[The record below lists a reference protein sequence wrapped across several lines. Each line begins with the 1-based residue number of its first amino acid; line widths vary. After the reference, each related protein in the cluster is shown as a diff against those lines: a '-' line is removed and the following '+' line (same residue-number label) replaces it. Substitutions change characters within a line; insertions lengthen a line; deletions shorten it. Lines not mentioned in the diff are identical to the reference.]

1 MASASSKRSLDT
13 DYITFR
19 QVFAKLSDN
28 SQVPANYV
36 LASVGDGRT
45 YWAAPSTLG
54 LQPTFSEFQFDSNA
68 YSGTNENRIL
78 QLTGS
83 NGIGLST
90 VQTSSLQLF
99 AKSFQFIDISGVSSL
114 YAYSNFRLKNSF
126 LVATEG
132 FLSSS
137 TLPAENTLTIQSLV
151 QAPALSTNIISY
163 QSLKVISSMI
173 SPADPSEFAGNM
185 IWSKTDP
192 STFPVFSGVQDF
204 VFRTVFTPPTI
215 GVELSSYSAKEFLQ
229 ISSLVATSYLST
241 LSSISSL
248 YTQKDIFST
257 ALISLSTTEYRYYS
271 TNVSTAFGVSNYT
284 QITYNQ
290 KFGDTL
296 ARATII
302 QLNDQFGIL
311 NVGLSTVSSFK
322 TPVYVMTSTNK
333 GFIDSYSTAQT
344 LSTSTF
350 SNFTEGSIFN
360 FTVNGLFAV
369 STQLSTLSTSIG
381 LNIQL
386 LANGITNQSQ
396 NFIISTTSTF
406 QNLDTIG
413 YISSASLQSTLRG
426 LGSLSYI
433 SSPTFLNSFANLT
446 ITANLPSSLTTAFTS
461 TSQGV
466 QERYPIISTQTLH
479 SSILST
485 TSGLILQPA
494 YTYISSLTSI
504 PSTTKGIIDSAGSL
518 NYISTQSLGSTLQST
533 VRGLSSFL
541 YVTSSQVFSSL
552 LSTTN
557 GIPFVSTLSLQS
569 TIDGLAVLNFI
580 TSENLQSTS
589 LFFENYTRH
598 FVSTIILPPTLFQQQ
613 VNMTALFSGADLGG
627 GIGFSNFYFS
637 SLRFESLG
645 GFDSVI
651 QNAQFVT
658 LEYTPVLFFPPKAG
672 GSSNYNPTLSTGVQ
686 IGTTFL
692 ADTLHRTKIICP
704 SESDIY
710 TAVGASNLFSEKIQL
725 QMDRQTFLTASANG
739 LSIVH
744 LFENLYSNAY
754 SGGSYVYNSN
764 VSLFTPRSNAFFIS
778 IYN

>member
-13 DYITFR
+13 DYITLNR
-19 QVFAKLSDN
+19 VFAKLSDN

-45 YWAAPSTLG
+45 YWAQPSTLG
-54 LQPTFSEFQFDSNA
+54 ALPTFSEFQFDSNT
-68 YSGTNENRIL
+68 YSGTNENQTLRL
-78 QLTGS
+78 SAS

-90 VQTSSLQLF
+90 VQTSSLQVF
-99 AKSFQFIDISGVSSL
+99 AKSFQSIDISGASSL
-114 YAYSNFRLKNSF
+114 IAYSNFRLKNSF

-137 TLPAENTLTIQSLV
+137 TLPAENTLTIQSLR

-163 QSLKVISSMI
+163 QSLKVISSMA
-173 SPADPSEFAGNM
+173 SPADPSQFAGNM
-185 IWSKTDP
+185 IWSKTEP

-204 VFRTVFTPPTI
+204 VLRTIFTPPTI
-215 GVELSSYSAKEFLQ
+215 GVELSSYSAREFLQ
-229 ISSLVATSYLST
+229 ISSLVGTSYLST

-257 ALISLSTTEYRYYS
+257 ALISLSTTEYNYYS

-284 QITYNQ
+284 QVTYNQ

-311 NVGLSTVSSFK
+311 NAGLSTVSSYK

-333 GFIDSYSTAQT
+333 AFIDSYSTPTA

-350 SNFTEGSIFN
+350 SDFTAGSIFN
-360 FTVNGLFAV
+360 FTVDGIFTV

-381 LNIQL
+381 SNIL
-386 LANGITNQSQ
+386 LFVNGLTNKSQ
-396 NFIISTTSTF
+396 NFIVSTTSTF
-406 QNLDTIG
+406 QNLDTLG
-413 YISSASLQSTLRG
+413 YVSSPFLQSSLRG

-433 SSPTFLNSFANLT
+433 STQALVSSFSNLT
-446 ITANLPSSLTTAFTS
+446 VTLNLPSSLTTPFTS
-461 TSQGV
+461 TTKGLV
-466 QERYPIISTQTLH
+466 DTFPILSTQTLRT
-479 SSILST
+479 SILST
-485 TSGLILQPA
+485 TSGLILQA
-494 YTYISSLTSI
+494 GYTYVSSLTSM

-518 NYISTQSLGSTLQST
+518 NYISTQSLASTLQST

-541 YVTSSQVFSSL
+541 YVTSSQVISSL
-552 LSTTN
+552 VSTTN

-569 TIDGLAVLNFI
+569 TVNGLANLNFI
-580 TSENLQSTS
+580 TTENLQSTTS
-589 LFFENYTRH
+589 FFANYTRQ
-598 FVSTIILPPTLFQQQ
+598 FVSTIVLPTTLFQQQ
-613 VNMTALFSGADLGG
+613 VNMIPLFSGGMDY
-627 GIGFSNFYFS
+627 SNYYFS
-637 SLRFESLG
+637 SVQFESLG
-645 GFDSVI
+645 GFEQVM
-651 QNAQFVT
+651 QNAQYVT
-658 LEYTPVLFFPPKAG
+658 LEYTPVLLFPSKATF
-672 GSSNYNPTLSTGVQ
+672 SSNYNPTLSTGVQ
-686 IGTTFL
+686 IGETFL
-692 ADTLHRTKIICP
+692 ENTLYRTQFRTP
-704 SESDIY
+704 SLLTEFY
-710 TAVGASNLFSEKIQL
+710 FTGASNPFSEKIQL
-725 QMDRQTFLTASANG
+725 QMDRQTFLTASSNG

-744 LFENLYSNAY
+744 AFENLYSNTFFGPAFAFE
-754 SGGSYVYNSN
+754 SN

>member
-13 DYITFR
+13 DYITLNR
-19 QVFAKLSDN
+19 VFAKLSDN

-36 LASVGDGRT
+36 IASVGDGRT

-54 LQPTFSEFQFDSNA
+54 GLPTFSEFQFDSNT
-68 YSGTNENRIL
+68 YSGTNQNRTL
-78 QLTGS
+78 LLTAS

-90 VQTSSLQLF
+90 VQTSSLQVF

-126 LVATEG
+126 LVAPEG

-137 TLPAENTLTIQSLV
+137 SLPAENTLTIQSLR

-163 QSLKVISSMI
+163 QSIKVISSMV

-185 IWSKTDP
+185 IWSKTDA

-204 VFRTVFTPPTI
+204 VFHTVFTPPTI
-215 GVELSSYSAKEFLQ
+215 RLELSSYSARGFLG
-229 ISSLVATSYLST
+229 ISSLVASSYLST
-241 LSSISSL
+241 LSSISSI

-257 ALISLSTTEYRYYS
+257 ALISLSTTEYNYYS

-290 KFGDTL
+290 KFGDTM
-296 ARATII
+296 ARATIL

-311 NVGLSTVSSFK
+311 NVGLSTVSSYK

-333 GFIDSYSTAQT
+333 GFIDSYSTAQS

-350 SNFTEGSIFN
+350 LNFTEGSLFN

-381 LNIQL
+381 ANIQL
-386 LANGITNQSQ
+386 LANGLTNKSQ
-396 NFIISTTSTF
+396 NFILSTTSTF
-406 QNLDTIG
+406 QNLGTLG
-413 YISSASLQSTLRG
+413 YVSSPSFQSTLRG

-433 SSPTFLNSFANLT
+433 STPALVSSFSNLT
-446 ITANLPSSLTTAFTS
+446 VSMNLPSSLTTAFTS
-461 TSQGV
+461 TTKGIQDTF
-466 QERYPIISTQTLH
+466 PILSTQTLQ

-485 TSGLILQPA
+485 TSGLILEAA
-494 YTYISSLTSI
+494 YTYVSSLISI

-518 NYISTQSLGSTLQST
+518 NYISTQSLASTLQST

-541 YVTSSQVFSSL
+541 YLTSSQVFSSL
-552 LSTTN
+552 VSTTN
-557 GIPFVSTLSLQS
+557 GMPFVSTLSLQS
-569 TIDGLAVLNFI
+569 TVNGLGVLNFL
-580 TSENLQSTS
+580 TSENLQSTTS
-589 LFFENYTRH
+589 FFENYTLQ
-598 FVSTIILPPTLFQQQ
+598 FMSTIVLPTTLFEVSTTMIP
-613 VNMTALFSGADLGG
+613 LFSGGMQL
-627 GIGFSNFYFS
+627 SNFYFS
-637 SLRFESLG
+637 SLQFERLG
-645 GFDSVI
+645 GFEQVI
-651 QNAQFVT
+651 QNAQYVT
-658 LEYTPVLFFPPKAG
+658 LEYTPVLLFSPAALN
-672 GSSNYNPTLSTGVQ
+672 SSNYNPTLSTGVQ
-686 IGTTFL
+686 IGNTFL
-692 ADTLHRTKIICP
+692 ENTLYRTNI
-704 SESDIY
+704 
-710 TAVGASNLFSEKIQL
+710 VASSRIDPIFLPGSINSRNPFSQKIQL
-725 QMDRQTFLTASANG
+725 QMDRQTFLTASSNG
-739 LSIVH
+739 LSIAH
-744 LFENLYSNAY
+744 TFENSFDGFNIFAFH
-754 SGGSYVYNSN
+754 SN